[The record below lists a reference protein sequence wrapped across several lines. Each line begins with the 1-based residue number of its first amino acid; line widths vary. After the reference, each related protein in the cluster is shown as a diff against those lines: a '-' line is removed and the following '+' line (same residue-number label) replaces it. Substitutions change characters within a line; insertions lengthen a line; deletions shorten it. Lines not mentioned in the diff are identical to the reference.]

1 MINRLTCFNA
11 FFVGCREGE
20 SDGLKEERD
29 EIKNHF
35 DEKKN
40 KYVWRFN
47 KLTLDSDVYSK

>member
-40 KYVWRFN
+40 KYV
-47 KLTLDSDVYSK
+47 